1 MFLLALEQVSGTGI
15 LGAVAV
21 QELGQP
27 QDSRAPP
34 SSLFSSFSVF
44 FVYFRPLCRH
54 GYARHNKFRLA
65 VGPVTRADR
74 IMGLY
79 NYQPEVHY
87 ELQQ

>member
-15 LGAVAV
+15 LGAVVV

-27 QDSRAPP
+27 QDR
-34 SSLFSSFSVF
+34 LFLRCSPFSVF
-44 FVYFRPLCRH
+44 LYYFVHFAVM
-54 GYARHNKFRLA
+54 GMYARHNKFHLA
-65 VGPVTRADR
+65 VGPFTRAGR

-87 ELQQ
+87 EIRQ